1 MTRETVEDILW
12 SVGLLLAL
20 VIVLGIIWD
29 LNAQEAPKP
38 IYVGGGIALNKVADS
53 PWNLWST
60 AIYPAAGGYLSTTTD
75 WTPQQV
81 IVGGKYVT
89 GFAPSLRQGYHRP
102 LWSNGK
108 FDLLA
113 GGDVGI
119 GLTPSQAA
127 AQVSFA
133 GSVTATAI
141 WHASN
146 RFVVAFAPRGMRLN
160 GVLFFVPQLGI
171 LVRLK

>member
-1 MTRETVEDILW
+1 MRLLILMVCAT
-12 SVGLLLAL
+12 SA
-20 VIVLGIIWD
+20 
-29 LNAQEAPKP
+29 AQQTPKP
-38 IYVGGGIALNKVADS
+38 IYVGGGIALNKVATS
-53 PWNLWST
+53 PWNLWTT

-75 WTPQQV
+75 WTPQNV
-81 IVGGKYVT
+81 IVGGRSVV

-113 GGDVGI
+113 GGDAGI

-127 AQVSFA
+127 GQVSFA

-141 WHASN
+141 WHASD

-160 GVLFFVPQLGI
+160 GVLFFVPQVGV